1 MGQLKI
7 RFSEQIDTL
16 KKITLYIAPPLFTW
30 CLRHGHN
37 QTHPGSSAPYQRTL
51 PWLSGRQIPWCC
63 PQRKSAQPL
72 LGWYHH
78 WSADGGSWT
87 QATGSWTS
95 GNLRD
100 ESDAPYLPV
109 FTLNLTGPN
118 TAPPFLLNGFT
129 RATSSPIA
137 SLGLFAKAPA
147 TLAKPVKL
155 GIIYFP

>member
-7 RFSEQIDTL
+7 RLDTL

-118 TAPPFLLNGFT
+118 TAMP
-129 RATSSPIA
+129 TSSMDSPEPPPPP
-137 SLGLFAKAPA
+137 SPL
-147 TLAKPVKL
+147 LARLPKL
-155 GIIYFP
+155 PQLWPNLWSWE